1 MTRVYLTGIALNY
14 FKIDRRNL
22 VLKKIK
28 SMVHHLSKEHS
39 LLSNWIA
46 ELRDVNVQNDR
57 MRFRRN
63 IERIGEVI
71 AYEMSKH
78 MANKIVKTTTPLGIH
93 DSKILQEQPVLAT
106 ILRAGLPLHQGMLN
120 YFDKADN
127 AFISAYRKHHDDGS
141 FEISIEYLSCPD
153 LNDRILIIADPML
166 ATGASLVQ
174 TIQAITKTQ
183 KPKEIH
189 IAVAIASKA
198 GIEVVENAL
207 GKNIPIW
214 CGDIDEVLNDK
225 SYIVPGLGDAG
236 DLAYGTKMQH

>member
-1 MTRVYLTGIALNY
+1 
-14 FKIDRRNL
+14 
-22 VLKKIK
+22 
-28 SMVHHLSKEHS
+28 MVHHLSEKHS

-46 ELRDVNVQNDR
+46 EIRDVSVQKDR

-71 AYEMSKH
+71 AYEMSKGLPSKLN
-78 MANKIVKTTTPLGIH
+78 ATTTPLGIH
-93 DSKILQEQPVLAT
+93 DSKVLAEQPVIAT
-106 ILRAGLPLHQGMLN
+106 VLRAGLPLHQGMLN

-127 AFISAYRKHHDDGS
+127 AFISAYRKHHPDGS

-153 LNDRILIIADPML
+153 LNNRILIVADPML
-166 ATGASLVQ
+166 ATGASLVE

-189 IAVAIASKA
+189 IAVAIASKK
-198 GIEVVENAL
+198 GIETVEAAL

-214 CGDIDEVLNDK
+214 CGDIDEELTAK

-236 DLAYGTKMQH
+236 DLAFGTKLQQ

>member
-1 MTRVYLTGIALNY
+1 MVY
-14 FKIDRRNL
+14 
-22 VLKKIK
+22 
-28 SMVHHLSKEHS
+28 HLSEKHS

-46 ELRDVNVQNDR
+46 ELRDVQIQKDR

-78 MANKIVKTTTPLGIH
+78 MAHKVVNTTTPLGTH
-93 DSKILQEQPVLAT
+93 ASKILMEQPVIAT
-106 ILRAGLPLHQGMLN
+106 VLRAGLPMHQGMLN

-127 AFISAYRKHHDDGS
+127 AFISAYRKHHPDGS
-141 FEISIEYLSCPD
+141 FEISVEYLSCPD
-153 LNDRILIIADPML
+153 LNNRILIVADPML
-166 ATGASLVQ
+166 ATGASLVE

-189 IAVAIASKA
+189 IAVAIASKK
-198 GIEVVENAL
+198 GIETVQAAL
-207 GKNIPIW
+207 GKDTPIW
-214 CGDIDEVLNDK
+214 CGDIDDVLNDK

-236 DLAYGTKMQH
+236 DLAYGTKMQS

>member
-1 MTRVYLTGIALNY
+1 
-14 FKIDRRNL
+14 
-22 VLKKIK
+22 
-28 SMVHHLSKEHS
+28 MVHHLSEKHS

-46 ELRDVNVQNDR
+46 ELRDVQIQKDR

-78 MANKIVKTTTPLGIH
+78 MAHKVANTTTQLGIH
-93 DSKILQEQPVLAT
+93 ASKILMEQPVIAT
-106 ILRAGLPLHQGMLN
+106 VLRAGLPMHQGMLN

-127 AFISAYRKHHDDGS
+127 AFISAYRKHHPDGS
-141 FEISIEYLSCPD
+141 FEISVEYLSCPD
-153 LNDRILIIADPML
+153 LNNRILIVADPML
-166 ATGASLVQ
+166 ATGASLVE

-189 IAVAIASKA
+189 IAVAIASKK
-198 GIEVVENAL
+198 GIETVQAAL
-207 GKNIPIW
+207 GMDTSIW
-214 CGDIDEVLNDK
+214 CGDIDDVLNDK

-236 DLAYGTKMQH
+236 DLAYGTKMQS

>member
-93 DSKILQEQPVLAT
+93 DSKIIQEQPVLAT